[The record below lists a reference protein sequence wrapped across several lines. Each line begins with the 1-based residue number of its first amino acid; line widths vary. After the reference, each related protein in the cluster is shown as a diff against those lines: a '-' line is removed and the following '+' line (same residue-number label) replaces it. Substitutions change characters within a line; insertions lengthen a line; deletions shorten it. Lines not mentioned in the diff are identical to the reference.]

1 MRLKPL
7 LYCHLA
13 ILCLVG
19 TFCFPPTRAYW
30 DILDIWLFKLLNGTL
45 VDRPLLQAFW
55 ALINHR
61 YTDWVEDLV
70 FIGFFIIAIQQV
82 AHGQRLKKAS
92 QFIFCILVA
101 VTMIY
106 CVNKVLFREHL
117 KISRPSPSL
126 VVTPCVRVSDEV
138 SWVKTKETAARS
150 FPGDH
155 ATTVIFFAVSYTFF
169 VGRRLGF
176 YAIVY
181 AIFRS
186 LPRLIIGAHWF
197 TDIFVGS
204 GAIVLFFS
212 SWIFCTPFYLWST
225 QLIETF
231 LKMFNYRK
239 ITANEP

>member
-13 ILCLVG
+13 ILLLVG
-19 TFCFPPTRAYW
+19 TFCLPFTRAYW
-30 DILDIWLFKLLNGTL
+30 DIFDVYLFKLLNGTL

-70 FIGFFIIAIQQV
+70 FIGFFILAIKSTR
-82 AHGQRLKKAS
+82 HDQRVKKVS
-92 QFIFCILVA
+92 QFIFCIVLGA
-101 VTMIY
+101 CMIY

-126 VVTPCVRVSDEV
+126 VVTPCVRVSDEI
-138 SWVKTKETAARS
+138 SWITTKETAARS

-155 ATTVIFFAVSYTFF
+155 ATTVIFFAASYTFF
-169 VGRRLGF
+169 AGRRLGF
-176 YAIVY
+176 YAVCY

-186 LPRLIIGAHWF
+186 LPRLITGAHWF
-197 TDIFVGS
+197 TDIFIGS

-212 SWIFCTPFYLWST
+212 SWALCTPVHVWVSSI
-225 QLIETF
+225 IEAF
-231 LKMFNYRK
+231 LKMFKPRK
-239 ITANEP
+239 MITNEP